1 MNILLN
7 SNKTKISNNSH
18 KIALSKIEKYI
29 EYIIY
34 TYDREKN
41 KKITFIDLGYI
52 LTELKVFREI
62 LKEENKKQN
71 EYSSCNNKLKQTNR
85 LKQNLKMLETMKK
98 EENLKL
104 ISMNKFG

>member
-18 KIALSKIEKYI
+18 KIAINKIEKYI
-29 EYIIY
+29 EYVIY
-34 TYDREKN
+34 TYDREKI
-41 KKITFIDLGYI
+41 KKISFIDLGYI

-71 EYSSCNNKLKQTNR
+71 EYSSCIYICNFR
-85 LKQNLKMLETMKK
+85 
-98 EENLKL
+98 
-104 ISMNKFG
+104 

>member
-7 SNKTKISNNSH
+7 ANKTKISNNSH
-18 KIALSKIEKYI
+18 KIAINEIEKYI
-29 EYIIY
+29 EFVIY
-34 TYDREKN
+34 TYDREKT

-71 EYSSCNNKLKQTNR
+71 DYSSCIQFLTQFR
-85 LKQNLKMLETMKK
+85 
-98 EENLKL
+98 
-104 ISMNKFG
+104 